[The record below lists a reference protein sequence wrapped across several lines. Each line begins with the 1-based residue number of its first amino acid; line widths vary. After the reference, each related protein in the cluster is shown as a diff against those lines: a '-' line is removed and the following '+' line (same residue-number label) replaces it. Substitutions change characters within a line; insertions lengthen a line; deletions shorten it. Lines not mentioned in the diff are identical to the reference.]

1 MTWLQCVAS
10 NQAHMVYPAAYIIA
24 TTNDSDWLIRRLG
37 ESRRP
42 WKANGRGSN
51 CQDAAMATAMSS
63 NYVTCRRLIR
73 FVRTVK
79 QPTST
84 RNYNSN
90 VDPSKIRVQNSEV
103 KAFVERCMQSVGAK
117 VSHGTQL
124 AEVLVAADYR
134 GHFSHGLNRL
144 G

>member
-1 MTWLQCVAS
+1 MGNSGDPGKPTEGAV
-10 NQAHMVYPAAYIIA
+10 
-24 TTNDSDWLIRRLG
+24 
-37 ESRRP
+37 
-42 WKANGRGSN
+42 SN
-51 CQDAAMATAMSS
+51 CQDAVMATAMSS

-84 RNYNSN
+84 RKYSSN